1 MPIKP
6 SDSSKPLLNTARVT
20 LCTGRAVKVDVILF
34 VTSFLVGSGLLNKV
48 ESVNFFENQK

>member
-48 ESVNFFENQK
+48 ESVNFF